1 MRMTSDALRFTKL
14 INRNTDICLKIMQKF
29 PKDFPTDDVEN
40 FIFVDNSI
48 CAVRYNS
55 PEHFSGQPCNGDS
68 GGSIF
73 TLDRNGEYAIAGT
86 LSWGT
91 PQACTLF
98 TVFEKTKYNRLW
110 ITKFGDFFNY

>member
-1 MRMTSDALRFTKL
+1 MRKTSDALRFTKL
-14 INRNTDICLKIMQKF
+14 INRNTDVCLKIMQKF
-29 PKDFPTDDVEN
+29 PKDFPTDDVDN
-40 FIFVDNSI
+40 FVFVDNSI

-73 TLDRNGEYAIAGT
+73 TLDRNGDYAIAGT

-98 TVFEKTKYNRLW
+98 TVFERTNYNRKWL
-110 ITKFGDFFNY
+110 TKFGDFFNY